1 MTDFEEK
8 VIEHYDKGWTVDRI
22 AIKFAVQISTIQ
34 TIIYKYRKDYNV

>member
-1 MTDFEEK
+1 MTNFEEK
-8 VIEHYDKGWTVDRI
+8 VIKLYDKGWIADRI